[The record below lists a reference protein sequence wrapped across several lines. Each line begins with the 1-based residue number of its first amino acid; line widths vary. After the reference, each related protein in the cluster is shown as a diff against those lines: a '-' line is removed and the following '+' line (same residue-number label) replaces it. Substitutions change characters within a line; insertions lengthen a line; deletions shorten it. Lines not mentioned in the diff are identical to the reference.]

1 MKITLLL
8 IVAWLAAV
16 SAHSSLRH
24 HESSLE
30 RLEDFKGRVLN
41 KSDDTEDTAP
51 SNDNNERDNGD
62 DGEDDTKK
70 SRDNADDE
78 EDDEDDDNEDS
89 TTRAH
94 RHGHQ
99 RGGDRRF
106 CEFIDIVDDGQDCL
120 DEVIDAVNDLF
131 EGTEVG
137 LYENCNDADDDEVTC
152 LEISDSNDCEEV
164 VNDALNELDEFCIS
178 DRGGFDFGDGDRDG
192 IIRLTNHCDKITL
205 FDDGHECLEDVA
217 RAIEDEFDDDTL
229 VSLDNRCHG
238 NLCLMMPEDED
249 DCGDLSDAFVRYTRN
264 KCSSEI
270 RGGYDHHD
278 GYYPNPIRIHIT
290 GHGDGHD
297 GDKRDGDKRDTKDTD
312 DTGHSRDLRH

>member
-1 MKITLLL
+1 M
-8 IVAWLAAV
+8 
-16 SAHSSLRH
+16 
-24 HESSLE
+24 
-30 RLEDFKGRVLN
+30 LN

-78 EDDEDDDNEDS
+78 EDDEDDDDDEDS

-106 CEFIDIVDDGQDCL
+106 CEFIDIIDDGQDCL

-178 DRGGFDFGDGDRDG
+178 DRGGFDFGDG
-192 IIRLTNHCDKITL
+192 
-205 FDDGHECLEDVA
+205 E
-217 RAIEDEFDDDTL
+217 
-229 VSLDNRCHG
+229 
-238 NLCLMMPEDED
+238 
-249 DCGDLSDAFVRYTRN
+249 
-264 KCSSEI
+264 
-270 RGGYDHHD
+270 
-278 GYYPNPIRIHIT
+278 
-290 GHGDGHD
+290 
-297 GDKRDGDKRDTKDTD
+297 
-312 DTGHSRDLRH
+312 